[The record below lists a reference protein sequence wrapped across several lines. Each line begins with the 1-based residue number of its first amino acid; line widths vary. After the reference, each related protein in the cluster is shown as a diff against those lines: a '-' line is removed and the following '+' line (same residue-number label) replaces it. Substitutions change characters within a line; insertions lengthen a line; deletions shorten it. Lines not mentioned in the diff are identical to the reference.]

1 MLGTFGT
8 KKNKS
13 VEVSKPTFQERL
25 GGVKSMFKRAYED
38 ALRLDTEM
46 QASIDSKKEMIASI
60 EADINTIATTKK
72 EARDFM
78 SNLEK
83 VHLIMV
89 KNFKVGDVLSES
101 SHYVVTGIYGN
112 DTVLKHQESG
122 DSVHINKMYIE
133 KYLESADEVINEVK
147 VTKEDK
153 KDGTLGIRSIFE
165 SIHGTQVFTV
175 CFKKQ
180 DTPKSQKKLNAEI
193 ATLISDFS
201 NEIDTIQ
208 KSKKGVADAA
218 KRFAEELI
226 THPIL
231 PYEEGEDRVLRGFKI
246 QFESRDG
253 RYNCVDM
260 DIEDN
265 NNIRPV
271 NINTIKWLIIGGTKY
286 VVE

>member
-1 MLGTFGT
+1 
-8 KKNKS
+8 
-13 VEVSKPTFQERL
+13 
-25 GGVKSMFKRAYED
+25 
-38 ALRLDTEM
+38 
-46 QASIDSKKEMIASI
+46 
-60 EADINTIATTKK
+60 
-72 EARDFM
+72 
-78 SNLEK
+78 
-83 VHLIMV
+83 MV

-265 NNIRPV
+265 NNVRPV

>member
-1 MLGTFGT
+1 
-8 KKNKS
+8 
-13 VEVSKPTFQERL
+13 
-25 GGVKSMFKRAYED
+25 
-38 ALRLDTEM
+38 
-46 QASIDSKKEMIASI
+46 
-60 EADINTIATTKK
+60 
-72 EARDFM
+72 
-78 SNLEK
+78 
-83 VHLIMV
+83 MV

-193 ATLISDFS
+193 ATLISVFS